1 MQSACMTSDS
11 MGFTRGSY
19 GAECKKRMKYLWT
32 NTELSIMK
40 IKKHQPNEHICHLMA
55 TTPNSSTHSFILSH
69 FKFEGVRRLY
79 MIGYDSQ
86 ECSYIR
92 SIYVKHN
99 FEWIIASQKLDIF
112 FFSSPFDTTKEYQFH
127 KEECKKRTQKCLQ
140 FFFQVIF
147 VDICFVNGKIFHSL
161 CTTNIRLVLMKFFP
175 VLP

>member
-40 IKKHQPNEHICHLMA
+40 IKKHKPNEHICHLMA

-112 FFSSPFDTTKEYQFH
+112 FSLLHLIRQKNTNFIKRNAKKDPKMFAVFFSSNFCWYLFRKWQNFPFVMHNKY
-127 KEECKKRTQKCLQ
+127 
-140 FFFQVIF
+140 
-147 VDICFVNGKIFHSL
+147 
-161 CTTNIRLVLMKFFP
+161 
-175 VLP
+175 